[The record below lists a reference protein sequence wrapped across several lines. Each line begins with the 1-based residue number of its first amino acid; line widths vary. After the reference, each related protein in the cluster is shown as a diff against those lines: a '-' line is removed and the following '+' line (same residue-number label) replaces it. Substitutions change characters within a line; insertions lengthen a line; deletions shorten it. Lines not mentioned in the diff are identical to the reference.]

1 MSSVER
7 WRVRVQGVVQGV
19 GFRPFV
25 YGLATRLELAGF
37 VSNNSGGVHI
47 EVEGPRDTLERF
59 RTELESEAPPLA
71 HIDSVVVETMPVVGE
86 AALAVPQK
94 ARVAE
99 SRSRFTIHVSEA
111 IAGAITSV
119 SPDVA
124 TCVDCLR
131 ELFDPHDRRYR
142 YPFINCTNCG
152 PRYTIIRDIPYD
164 RPFTTMASF
173 PMCSACDAEYHD
185 PANRRFHAQPNACP
199 VCGPQVWVQG
209 NAESDVVLGRDGGSL
224 REAVLERR
232 EAALGAA
239 CAALA
244 DGRIVAV
251 KGIGGFHLACDAS
264 NTRAVEEL
272 RRRKERGDKPFG
284 LMACDLDQVRAFA
297 EASEEEATLLQSNE
311 RPIVLL
317 RRKAES
323 PLSERVAP
331 GTALVGFMLPYSPL
345 HALILND
352 PALAERPL
360 VMTSGNL
367 SDEPIAR
374 TNEEAM
380 ARLSKM
386 ADLFL
391 LHDRDIHVVC
401 DDSVVRVHGAHELPM
416 RRSRGYAPLPVRL
429 PREVETVLAVG
440 AELKSTFCLT
450 KGNHAYLSPHIGD
463 MENLE
468 TLKAMERGLAHFR
481 AIFRC
486 EPTKVMCDLHPGYL
500 STKWA
505 KAFAEKNGLPLLQV
519 QHHYAHVASLMA
531 EHGFG
536 WARFDQS
543 EPGRAE
549 RDQSDHDGSEQ
560 DRSEHDTSTSILGVS
575 FDGTGYGTDGAIWG
589 GEVMVADYRSFQ
601 RVARLKYVP
610 LPGGDAAVKRPYR
623 MALAHLM
630 AAGIAWDEDLP
641 CVAAAPADE
650 RRVLRRQIETGLNCV
665 DTSSMG
671 RLFDAVASLV
681 GVCHVASYEA
691 QAAIELEMASGA
703 AGGDGY
709 RFEVVES
716 EAPAMGIASSR
727 SGATVEGVAGSIH
740 RTTTYRELLI
750 DPTPALRALVADVR
764 ARIPVAVMAARFH
777 LGVAEMIAE
786 VCSRLRSTGAPS
798 LVGLTGGVFQN
809 VRLLGEAK
817 ARLERDGFR
826 VLTHRVVPPNDGG
839 LALGQAVVGAAAL
852 SS

>member
-1 MSSVER
+1 MSDVER

-25 YGLATRLELAGF
+25 YGLATRHQLAGF
-37 VSNNSGGVHI
+37 VSNNSDGVHI

-59 RTELESEAPPLA
+59 RTELENEAPPLA
-71 HIDSVVVETMPVVGE
+71 HIDSVVVETMPVADE
-86 AALAVPQK
+86 AALACPQK

-99 SRSRFTIHVSEA
+99 SRPLFTIHESEA
-111 IAGAITSV
+111 LAGAITSV

-124 TCVDCLR
+124 TCADCLR
-131 ELFDPHDRRYR
+131 ELFDPHDRRFR

-164 RPFTTMASF
+164 RPFTTMAAF
-173 PMCSACDAEYHD
+173 PMCAACDAEYHD

-199 VCGPQVWVQG
+199 ECGPQVWVQG
-209 NAESDVVLGRDGGSL
+209 SAESDAALGRDGDSVG
-224 REAVLERR
+224 EAVLERR
-232 EAALGAA
+232 EAALAA
-239 CAALA
+239 VCAALA

-251 KGIGGFHLACDAS
+251 KGIGGFHLACDAT

-272 RRRKERGDKPFG
+272 RRRKGRGDKPFG
-284 LMACDLDQVRAFA
+284 LMARDLDQVRAFA
-297 EASEEEATLLQSNE
+297 EASEEEAALLQSKE

-323 PLSERVAP
+323 ALSARVAP

-345 HALILND
+345 HALILNH
-352 PALAERPL
+352 PALAGRPL

-374 TNEEAM
+374 TNEEAL
-380 ARLSKM
+380 ARLAKM

-401 DDSVVRVHGAHELPM
+401 DDSVVRVHDAHELPM

-450 KGNHAYLSPHIGD
+450 KGNYAYVSPHIGD

-468 TLKAMERGLAHFR
+468 TLEAMERGLAHFR

-486 EPTKVMCDLHPGYL
+486 EPTKVVCDLHPGYL

-536 WARFDQS
+536 WARLDQPDPS
-543 EPGRAE
+543 RSE
-549 RDQSDHDGSEQ
+549 RDQSDHGRER
-560 DRSEHDTSTSILGVS
+560 DRSEHDTSGKMLGVS

-589 GEVMVADYRSFQ
+589 GEVMVADYRSFA

-630 AAGIAWDEDLP
+630 AAGIDWDEDLP
-641 CVAAAPADE
+641 CVAATPADE

-691 QAAIELEMASGA
+691 QAAIELEMASGTVE
-703 AGGDGY
+703 GDGY
-709 RFEVVES
+709 RFEVFES
-716 EAPAMGIASSR
+716 EAPAIKIASTR
-727 SGATVEGVAGSIH
+727 GGASVESAAATLY
-740 RTTTYRELLI
+740 RTTIHRELLI
-750 DPTPALRALVADVR
+750 DPAPALRALVADVR
-764 ARIPVAVMAARFH
+764 ARIPVALMAARFH

-817 ARLERDGFR
+817 ARLERAEFR
-826 VLTHRVVPPNDGG
+826 VLAHRVVPPNDGG
-839 LALGQAVVGAAAL
+839 LALGQAVVGAVA
-852 SS
+852 SSF

>member
-1 MSSVER
+1 MSDVER

-25 YGLATRLELAGF
+25 YGLATRHQLAGF
-37 VSNNSGGVHI
+37 VSNNSDGVHI
-47 EVEGPRDTLERF
+47 EVEGPRDTLDRF
-59 RTELESEAPPLA
+59 RTELEKEAPPLA
-71 HIDSVVVETMPVVGE
+71 HIDSVVVETMPVADE
-86 AALAVPQK
+86 AAREAAAQSAGGDKP
-94 ARVAE
+94 
-99 SRSRFTIHVSEA
+99 RFTIHESEA
-111 IAGAITSV
+111 VAGAITSV

-124 TCVDCLR
+124 TCADCLR

-164 RPFTTMASF
+164 RPFTTMAAF
-173 PMCSACDAEYHD
+173 TMCAACNAEYHD

-199 VCGPQVWVQG
+199 ECGPQVWAQVSAG
-209 NAESDVVLGRDGGSL
+209 SDAVLGRDGGSV

-232 EAALGAA
+232 EAALAA
-239 CAALA
+239 VCAALA
-244 DGRIVAV
+244 DERIAAV
-251 KGIGGFHLACDAS
+251 KGIGGFHLACDAT

-272 RRRKERGDKPFG
+272 RRRKGRGDKPFG
-284 LMACDLDQVRAFA
+284 LMARDLEQVRDFA
-297 EASEEEATLLQSNE
+297 EVNEEEAALLQSKE

-323 PLSERVAP
+323 ALSARVAP

-345 HALILND
+345 HALILNH
-352 PALAERPL
+352 PALAGRPL

-374 TNEEAM
+374 TNEEAI

-391 LHDRDIHVVC
+391 LHNRDIHVVC
-401 DDSVVRVHGAHELPM
+401 DDSVVRVHDAHEVPM

-450 KGNHAYLSPHIGD
+450 KGNYAYMSPHIGD

-468 TLKAMERGLAHFR
+468 TLEAMERGLAHFR

-486 EPTKVMCDLHPGYL
+486 EPTKVVCDLHPGYL

-505 KAFAEKNGLPLLQV
+505 RQFAEKNGLPLLQV

-531 EHGFG
+531 EHGM
-536 WARFDQS
+536 
-543 EPGRAE
+543 
-549 RDQSDHDGSEQ
+549 DGSEP
-560 DRSEHDTSTSILGVS
+560 ILGVS

-589 GEVMVADYRSFQ
+589 GEVMIADHRSFQ

-641 CVAAAPADE
+641 CVAAAPKEE
-650 RRVLRRQIETGLNCV
+650 RRILRRQIETGLNCV

-691 QAAIELEMASGA
+691 QGAIELEMASSVIDRNYKFEIVEL
-703 AGGDGY
+703 DGL
-709 RFEVVES
+709 
-716 EAPAMGIASSR
+716 I
-727 SGATVEGVAGSIH
+727 
-740 RTTTYRELLI
+740 I
-750 DPTPALRALVADVR
+750 DPATALLALVTDMR
-764 ARIPVAVMAARFH
+764 AGVPRAVMAARFH
-777 LGVAEMIAE
+777 AGVAEMITE
-786 VCSRLRSTGAPS
+786 VCVRLRARGAPP
-798 LVGLTGGVFQN
+798 VAGLTGGVFQN
-809 VRLLGEAK
+809 VLLLRETK
-817 ARLERDGFR
+817 ARLERSGFR
-826 VLTHRVVPPNDGG
+826 VLIHQVVPPNDGG
-839 LALGQAVVGAAAL
+839 LALGQAVLGAMN
-852 SS
+852 

>member
-1 MSSVER
+1 MSDVER

-25 YGLATRLELAGF
+25 YGLATRHQLAGF
-37 VSNNSGGVHI
+37 VSNNSDGVRI
-47 EVEGPRDTLERF
+47 EVEGPRDTLDRF
-59 RTELESEAPPLA
+59 RTELEKEAPPLA
-71 HIDSVVVETMPVVGE
+71 HIDSVVVETMPVADE
-86 AALAVPQK
+86 AAREAAAQSAGGDKP
-94 ARVAE
+94 
-99 SRSRFTIHVSEA
+99 RFTIHESEA
-111 IAGAITSV
+111 VAGAITSV
-119 SPDVA
+119 SPDIA
-124 TCVDCLR
+124 TCADCLR

-164 RPFTTMASF
+164 RPFTTMAAF
-173 PMCSACDAEYHD
+173 TMCAACNAEYHD

-199 VCGPQVWVQG
+199 ECGPQVWAQVSAG
-209 NAESDVVLGRDGGSL
+209 SDAVLGRDGGSV

-232 EAALGAA
+232 EAALAA
-239 CAALA
+239 VCAALA
-244 DGRIVAV
+244 DERIAAV
-251 KGIGGFHLACDAS
+251 KGIGGFHLACDAT

-272 RRRKERGDKPFG
+272 RRRKGRGDKPFG
-284 LMACDLDQVRAFA
+284 LMARDLQQVRDFA
-297 EASEEEATLLQSNE
+297 EVNEEEAALLQSKE

-323 PLSERVAP
+323 ALSARVAP

-345 HALILND
+345 HALILNH
-352 PALAERPL
+352 PALAGRPL

-374 TNEEAM
+374 TNEEAI

-391 LHDRDIHVVC
+391 LHNRDIHAVC
-401 DDSVVRVHGAHELPM
+401 DDSVVRVHDAHEVPM

-450 KGNHAYLSPHIGD
+450 KGNYAYMSPHIGD

-468 TLKAMERGLAHFR
+468 TLEAMERGLAHFR

-486 EPTKVMCDLHPGYL
+486 EPTKVVCDLHPGYL

-505 KAFAEKNGLPLLQV
+505 RQFAEKNGLPLLQV

-531 EHGFG
+531 EHGM
-536 WARFDQS
+536 
-543 EPGRAE
+543 
-549 RDQSDHDGSEQ
+549 DGSEPV
-560 DRSEHDTSTSILGVS
+560 LGVS

-589 GEVMVADYRSFQ
+589 GEVMIADHRSFQ

-641 CVAAAPADE
+641 CVAAAPKEE
-650 RRVLRRQIETGLNCV
+650 RRILRRQIETGLNCV

-691 QAAIELEMASGA
+691 QGAIELEMTSSVIDRNYKFEIVEL
-703 AGGDGY
+703 DGL
-709 RFEVVES
+709 
-716 EAPAMGIASSR
+716 I
-727 SGATVEGVAGSIH
+727 
-740 RTTTYRELLI
+740 I
-750 DPTPALRALVADVR
+750 DPATALLALVTDMR
-764 ARIPVAVMAARFH
+764 AGVPRAVMAARFH
-777 LGVAEMIAE
+777 AGVAEMITE
-786 VCSRLRSTGAPS
+786 VCVRLRARGAPP
-798 LVGLTGGVFQN
+798 VAGLTGGVFQN
-809 VRLLGEAK
+809 VLLLRETK
-817 ARLERDGFR
+817 ARLERNGFR
-826 VLTHRVVPPNDGG
+826 VLIHQVVPPNDGG
-839 LALGQAVVGAAAL
+839 LALGQAVLGAMN
-852 SS
+852 

>member
-25 YGLATRLELAGF
+25 YGLATRLGLAGF
-37 VSNNSGGVHI
+37 VSNNSDGVHL
-47 EVEGPRDTLERF
+47 EVEGPREVLERF
-59 RTELESEAPPLA
+59 RRELERDAPPLA
-71 HIDSVVVETMPVVGE
+71 HIDSVVVVAMPVANEPG
-86 AALAVPQK
+86 LAVVEQ
-94 ARVAE
+94 RAE
-99 SRSRFTIHVSEA
+99 GDKPHFTIRESEA
-111 IAGAITSV
+111 VAGPTTSV

-124 TCVDCLR
+124 TCNDCLR
-131 ELFDPHDRRYR
+131 ELFDPRDRRYR

-164 RPFTTMASF
+164 RPLTTMAAF
-173 PMCSACDAEYHD
+173 PMCAACEREYHD
-185 PANRRFHAQPNACP
+185 PTNRRFHAQPNACP
-199 VCGPQVWVQG
+199 ECGPQVWAQLGSSSAPAAGVDAALNN
-209 NAESDVVLGRDGGSL
+209 NAAITR
-224 REAVLERR
+224 A
-232 EAALGAA
+232 EAALGAV

-251 KGIGGFHLACDAS
+251 KGIGGFHLACDATK
-264 NTRAVEEL
+264 NVAVEEL
-272 RRRKERGDKPFG
+272 RRRKGRGDKPFG
-284 LMACDLDQVRAFA
+284 LMARDLEDVRAFA
-297 EASEEEATLLQSNE
+297 EVSEEEAALLQSKE

-317 RRKAES
+317 PRRDAGAAS
-323 PLSERVAP
+323 RSQTGRTLSERVAP
-331 GTALVGFMLPYSPL
+331 GTALLGFMLPYSPL
-345 HALILND
+345 HSLILND
-352 PALAERPL
+352 PALARRPL

-374 TNEEAM
+374 TNEEAL
-380 ARLSKM
+380 ARLAKM

-391 LHDRDIHVVC
+391 FHDRDIHVVC
-401 DDSVVRVHGAHELPM
+401 DDSVVRVHEAHEVPM

-450 KGNHAYLSPHIGD
+450 KGNYAYVSPHIGD

-468 TLKAMERGLAHFR
+468 TLEAMERGLAHFR

-486 EPTKVMCDLHPGYL
+486 EPTKVVCDLHPGYL

-505 KAFAEKNGLPLLQV
+505 KAFAEKNGLPLMQV
-519 QHHYAHVASLMA
+519 QHHYAHVTSLMA
-531 EHGFG
+531 EHGMG
-536 WARFDQS
+536 WPPMRGSGLVRPAR
-543 EPGRAE
+543 
-549 RDQSDHDGSEQ
+549 
-560 DRSEHDTSTSILGVS
+560 DRSEAILGMS

-589 GEVMVADYRSFQ
+589 GEIMIADYRSFQ

-610 LPGGDAAVKRPYR
+610 LPGGDAAVKRAYR

-641 CVAAAPADE
+641 CVAAAPVDE

-703 AGGDGY
+703 AGGDRY
-709 RFEVVES
+709 RFEIVEG
-716 EAPAMGIASSR
+716 EAPAMGTDPAIYR
-727 SGATVEGVAGSIH
+727 STI
-740 RTTTYRELLI
+740 YDRELII
-750 DPTPALRALVADVR
+750 DPAPLLRAVVADLR
-764 ARIPVAVMAARFH
+764 AGLPPATMAARFH
-777 LGVAEMIAE
+777 AGVAEMIAE
-786 VCSRLRSTGAPS
+786 VCGRLRSLGAPAV
-798 LVGLTGGVFQN
+798 VGLTGGVFQN
-809 VRLLGEAK
+809 VRLLGAAK
-817 ARLERDGFR
+817 ARLERAGFQ

-839 LALGQAVVGAAAL
+839 LALGQAVIGAQAEPADRSVRDTFH

>member
-1 MSSVER
+1 MSDVER

-25 YGLATRLELAGF
+25 YGLATRHQLAGF
-37 VSNNSGGVHI
+37 VSNNSDGVRI
-47 EVEGPRDTLERF
+47 EVEGPRDTLDRF
-59 RTELESEAPPLA
+59 RTELEKEAPPLA
-71 HIDSVVVETMPVVGE
+71 HIDSVVVETMPVVDE
-86 AALAVPQK
+86 AAREAAAQSAGGDKP
-94 ARVAE
+94 
-99 SRSRFTIHVSEA
+99 RFTIHESEA
-111 IAGAITSV
+111 VAGAITSV
-119 SPDVA
+119 SPDIA
-124 TCVDCLR
+124 TCADCLR

-164 RPFTTMASF
+164 RPFTTMAAF
-173 PMCSACDAEYHD
+173 TMCAACNAEYHD

-199 VCGPQVWVQG
+199 ECGPQVWAQVSAG
-209 NAESDVVLGRDGGSL
+209 SDAVLGRDGGSV

-232 EAALGAA
+232 EAALAA
-239 CAALA
+239 VCAALA
-244 DGRIVAV
+244 DERIAAV
-251 KGIGGFHLACDAS
+251 KGIGGFHLACDAT

-272 RRRKERGDKPFG
+272 RRRKGRGDKPFG
-284 LMACDLDQVRAFA
+284 LMARDLQQVRDFA
-297 EASEEEATLLQSNE
+297 EVNEEEAALLQSKE

-323 PLSERVAP
+323 ALSARVAP

-345 HALILND
+345 HALILNH
-352 PALAERPL
+352 PALAGRPL

-374 TNEEAM
+374 TNEEAI

-391 LHDRDIHVVC
+391 LHNRDIHAVC
-401 DDSVVRVHGAHELPM
+401 DDSVVRVHDAHEVPM

-450 KGNHAYLSPHIGD
+450 KGNYAYMSPHIGD

-468 TLKAMERGLAHFR
+468 TLEAMERGLAHFR

-486 EPTKVMCDLHPGYL
+486 EPTKVVCDLHPGYL

-505 KAFAEKNGLPLLQV
+505 RQFAEKNGLPLLQV

-531 EHGFG
+531 EHGM
-536 WARFDQS
+536 
-543 EPGRAE
+543 
-549 RDQSDHDGSEQ
+549 DGSEPV
-560 DRSEHDTSTSILGVS
+560 LGVS

-589 GEVMVADYRSFQ
+589 GEVMIADHRSFQ

-641 CVAAAPADE
+641 CVAAAPKEE
-650 RRVLRRQIETGLNCV
+650 RRILRRQIETGLNCV

-691 QAAIELEMASGA
+691 QGAIELEMASSVIDRNYKFEIVEL
-703 AGGDGY
+703 DGL
-709 RFEVVES
+709 
-716 EAPAMGIASSR
+716 I
-727 SGATVEGVAGSIH
+727 
-740 RTTTYRELLI
+740 I
-750 DPTPALRALVADVR
+750 DPATALLALVTDMR
-764 ARIPVAVMAARFH
+764 AGVPRAVMAARFH
-777 LGVAEMIAE
+777 AGVAEMITE
-786 VCSRLRSTGAPS
+786 VCVRLRARGAPP
-798 LVGLTGGVFQN
+798 VAGLTGGVFQN
-809 VRLLGEAK
+809 VLLLRETK
-817 ARLERDGFR
+817 ARLERNGFR
-826 VLTHRVVPPNDGG
+826 VLIHQVVPPNDGG
-839 LALGQAVVGAAAL
+839 LALGQAVLGAMN
-852 SS
+852 

>member
-1 MSSVER
+1 MSDVER

-25 YGLATRLELAGF
+25 YGLATRHQLAGF
-37 VSNNSGGVHI
+37 VSNNSDGVRI
-47 EVEGPRDTLERF
+47 EVEGPRDTLDRF
-59 RTELESEAPPLA
+59 RTELEKEAPPLA
-71 HIDSVVVETMPVVGE
+71 HIDSVVVETMPVADE
-86 AALAVPQK
+86 AAREAAAQSAGGDKP
-94 ARVAE
+94 
-99 SRSRFTIHVSEA
+99 RFTIHESEA
-111 IAGAITSV
+111 VAGAITSV
-119 SPDVA
+119 SPDIA
-124 TCVDCLR
+124 TCADCLR

-164 RPFTTMASF
+164 RPFTTMAAF
-173 PMCSACDAEYHD
+173 TMCAACNAEYHD

-199 VCGPQVWVQG
+199 ECGPQVWAQVSAG
-209 NAESDVVLGRDGGSL
+209 SDAVLGRDGGSV

-232 EAALGAA
+232 EAALAA
-239 CAALA
+239 VCAALA
-244 DGRIVAV
+244 DERIAAV
-251 KGIGGFHLACDAS
+251 KGIGGFHLACDAT

-272 RRRKERGDKPFG
+272 RRRKGRGDKPFG
-284 LMACDLDQVRAFA
+284 LMARDLEQVRDFA
-297 EASEEEATLLQSNE
+297 EVNEEEAALLQSKE

-323 PLSERVAP
+323 ALSARVAP

-345 HALILND
+345 HALILNH
-352 PALAERPL
+352 PALAGRPL

-374 TNEEAM
+374 TNEEAI

-391 LHDRDIHVVC
+391 LHNRDIHAVC
-401 DDSVVRVHGAHELPM
+401 DDSVVRVHDAHEVPM

-450 KGNHAYLSPHIGD
+450 KGNYAYMSPHIGD

-468 TLKAMERGLAHFR
+468 TLEAMERGLAHFR

-486 EPTKVMCDLHPGYL
+486 EPTKVVCDLHPGYL

-505 KAFAEKNGLPLLQV
+505 RQFAEKNGLPLLQV

-531 EHGFG
+531 EHGM
-536 WARFDQS
+536 
-543 EPGRAE
+543 
-549 RDQSDHDGSEQ
+549 DGSEPV
-560 DRSEHDTSTSILGVS
+560 LGVS

-589 GEVMVADYRSFQ
+589 GEVMIADHRSFQ

-641 CVAAAPADE
+641 CVAAAPKEE
-650 RRVLRRQIETGLNCV
+650 RRILRRQIETGLNCV

-691 QAAIELEMASGA
+691 QGAIELEMTSSVIDRNYKFEIVEL
-703 AGGDGY
+703 DGL
-709 RFEVVES
+709 
-716 EAPAMGIASSR
+716 I
-727 SGATVEGVAGSIH
+727 
-740 RTTTYRELLI
+740 I
-750 DPTPALRALVADVR
+750 DPATALLALVTDMR
-764 ARIPVAVMAARFH
+764 AGVPRAVMAARFH
-777 LGVAEMIAE
+777 AGVAEMITE
-786 VCSRLRSTGAPS
+786 VCVRLRARGAPP
-798 LVGLTGGVFQN
+798 VAGLTGGVFQN
-809 VRLLGEAK
+809 VLLLRETK
-817 ARLERDGFR
+817 ARLERNGFR
-826 VLTHRVVPPNDGG
+826 VLIHQVVPPNDGG
-839 LALGQAVVGAAAL
+839 LALGQAVLGAMN
-852 SS
+852 

>member
-1 MSSVER
+1 MSDVER

-25 YGLATRLELAGF
+25 YGLATRHQLAGF
-37 VSNNSGGVHI
+37 VSNNSDGVRI
-47 EVEGPRDTLERF
+47 EVEGPRDTLDRF
-59 RTELESEAPPLA
+59 RTELEKEAPPLA
-71 HIDSVVVETMPVVGE
+71 HIDSVVVETMPVVDE
-86 AALAVPQK
+86 AAREAAAQSAGGDKP
-94 ARVAE
+94 
-99 SRSRFTIHVSEA
+99 RFTIHESEA
-111 IAGAITSV
+111 VAGAITSV
-119 SPDVA
+119 SPDIA
-124 TCVDCLR
+124 TCADCLR

-164 RPFTTMASF
+164 RPFTTMAAF
-173 PMCSACDAEYHD
+173 TMCAACNAEYHD

-199 VCGPQVWVQG
+199 ECGPQVWAQVSAG
-209 NAESDVVLGRDGGSL
+209 SDAVLGRDGGSV

-232 EAALGAA
+232 EAALAA
-239 CAALA
+239 VCAALA
-244 DGRIVAV
+244 DERIAAV
-251 KGIGGFHLACDAS
+251 KGIGGFHLACDAT

-272 RRRKERGDKPFG
+272 RRRKGRGDKPFG
-284 LMACDLDQVRAFA
+284 LMARDLQQVRDFA
-297 EASEEEATLLQSNE
+297 EVNEEEAALLQSKE

-323 PLSERVAP
+323 ALSARVAP

-345 HALILND
+345 HALILNH
-352 PALAERPL
+352 PALAGRPL

-374 TNEEAM
+374 TNEEAI

-391 LHDRDIHVVC
+391 LHNRDIHAVC
-401 DDSVVRVHGAHELPM
+401 DDSVVRVHDAHEVPM

-450 KGNHAYLSPHIGD
+450 KGNYAYMSPHIGD

-468 TLKAMERGLAHFR
+468 TLEAMERGLAHFR

-486 EPTKVMCDLHPGYL
+486 EPTKVVCDLHPGYL

-505 KAFAEKNGLPLLQV
+505 RQFAEKNGLPLLQV

-531 EHGFG
+531 EHGM
-536 WARFDQS
+536 
-543 EPGRAE
+543 
-549 RDQSDHDGSEQ
+549 DGSEPV
-560 DRSEHDTSTSILGVS
+560 LGVS

-589 GEVMVADYRSFQ
+589 GEVMIADHRSFQ

-641 CVAAAPADE
+641 CVAAAPKEE
-650 RRVLRRQIETGLNCV
+650 RRILRRQIETGLNCV

-691 QAAIELEMASGA
+691 QGAIELEMTSSVIDRNYKFEIVEL
-703 AGGDGY
+703 DGL
-709 RFEVVES
+709 
-716 EAPAMGIASSR
+716 I
-727 SGATVEGVAGSIH
+727 
-740 RTTTYRELLI
+740 I
-750 DPTPALRALVADVR
+750 DPATALLALVTDMR
-764 ARIPVAVMAARFH
+764 AGVPRAVMAARFH
-777 LGVAEMIAE
+777 AGVAEMITE
-786 VCSRLRSTGAPS
+786 VCVRLRARGAPP
-798 LVGLTGGVFQN
+798 VAGLTGGVFQN
-809 VRLLGEAK
+809 VLLLRETK
-817 ARLERDGFR
+817 ARLERNGFR
-826 VLTHRVVPPNDGG
+826 VLIHQVVPPNDGG
-839 LALGQAVVGAAAL
+839 LALGQAVLGAMN
-852 SS
+852 

>member
-1 MSSVER
+1 MSDVER

-25 YGLATRLELAGF
+25 YGLATRHQLAGF
-37 VSNNSGGVHI
+37 VSNNSDGVRI
-47 EVEGPRDTLERF
+47 EVEGPRDTLDRF
-59 RTELESEAPPLA
+59 RTELEKEAPPLA
-71 HIDSVVVETMPVVGE
+71 HIDSVVVETMPVVDE
-86 AALAVPQK
+86 AAREAAAQSAGGDKP
-94 ARVAE
+94 
-99 SRSRFTIHVSEA
+99 RFTIHESEA
-111 IAGAITSV
+111 VAGAITSV
-119 SPDVA
+119 SPDIA
-124 TCVDCLR
+124 TCADCLR

-164 RPFTTMASF
+164 RPFTTMAAF
-173 PMCSACDAEYHD
+173 TMCAACNAEYHD

-199 VCGPQVWVQG
+199 ECGPQVWAQVSAG
-209 NAESDVVLGRDGGSL
+209 SDAVLGRDGGSV

-232 EAALGAA
+232 EAALAA
-239 CAALA
+239 VCAALA
-244 DGRIVAV
+244 DERIAAV
-251 KGIGGFHLACDAS
+251 KGIGGFHLACDAT

-272 RRRKERGDKPFG
+272 RRRKGRGDKPFG
-284 LMACDLDQVRAFA
+284 LMARDLEQVRDFA
-297 EASEEEATLLQSNE
+297 EVNEEEAALLQSKE

-323 PLSERVAP
+323 ALSARVAP

-345 HALILND
+345 HALILNH
-352 PALAERPL
+352 PALAGRPL

-374 TNEEAM
+374 TNEEAI

-391 LHDRDIHVVC
+391 LHNRDIHAVC
-401 DDSVVRVHGAHELPM
+401 DDSVVRVHDAHEVPM

-450 KGNHAYLSPHIGD
+450 KGNYAYMSPHIGD

-468 TLKAMERGLAHFR
+468 TLEAMERGLAHFR

-486 EPTKVMCDLHPGYL
+486 EPTKVVCDLHPGYL

-505 KAFAEKNGLPLLQV
+505 RQFAEKNGLPLVQV

-531 EHGFG
+531 EHGM
-536 WARFDQS
+536 
-543 EPGRAE
+543 
-549 RDQSDHDGSEQ
+549 DGSEPV
-560 DRSEHDTSTSILGVS
+560 LGVS

-589 GEVMVADYRSFQ
+589 GEVMIADHRSFQ

-641 CVAAAPADE
+641 CVAAAPKEE
-650 RRVLRRQIETGLNCV
+650 RRILRRQIETGLNCV

-691 QAAIELEMASGA
+691 QGAIELEMTSSVIDRNYKFEIVEL
-703 AGGDGY
+703 DGL
-709 RFEVVES
+709 
-716 EAPAMGIASSR
+716 I
-727 SGATVEGVAGSIH
+727 
-740 RTTTYRELLI
+740 I
-750 DPTPALRALVADVR
+750 DPATALLALVTDMR
-764 ARIPVAVMAARFH
+764 AGVPRAVMAARFH
-777 LGVAEMIAE
+777 AGVAEMITE
-786 VCSRLRSTGAPS
+786 VCVRLRARGAPP
-798 LVGLTGGVFQN
+798 VAGLTGGVFQN
-809 VRLLGEAK
+809 VLLLRETK
-817 ARLERDGFR
+817 ARLERNGFR
-826 VLTHRVVPPNDGG
+826 VLIHQVVPPNDGG
-839 LALGQAVVGAAAL
+839 LALGQAVLGAMN
-852 SS
+852 

>member
-1 MSSVER
+1 MSDVER

-25 YGLATRLELAGF
+25 YGLATRHQLAGF
-37 VSNNSGGVHI
+37 VSNNSDGVRI
-47 EVEGPRDTLERF
+47 EVEGPRDTLDRF
-59 RTELESEAPPLA
+59 RTELEKEAPPLA
-71 HIDSVVVETMPVVGE
+71 HIDSVVVETMPVVDE
-86 AALAVPQK
+86 AAREAAAQSAGGDKP
-94 ARVAE
+94 
-99 SRSRFTIHVSEA
+99 RFTIHESEA
-111 IAGAITSV
+111 VAGAITSV
-119 SPDVA
+119 SPDIA
-124 TCVDCLR
+124 TCADCLR

-164 RPFTTMASF
+164 RPFTTMAAF
-173 PMCSACDAEYHD
+173 TMCAACNAEYHD

-199 VCGPQVWVQG
+199 ECGPQVWAQVSAG
-209 NAESDVVLGRDGGSL
+209 SDAVLGRDGGSV

-232 EAALGAA
+232 EAALAA
-239 CAALA
+239 VCAALA
-244 DGRIVAV
+244 DERIAAV
-251 KGIGGFHLACDAS
+251 KGIGGFHLACDAT

-272 RRRKERGDKPFG
+272 RRRKGRGDKPFG
-284 LMACDLDQVRAFA
+284 LMARDLEQVRDFA
-297 EASEEEATLLQSNE
+297 EVNEEEAALLQSKE

-323 PLSERVAP
+323 ALSARVAP

-345 HALILND
+345 HALILNH
-352 PALAERPL
+352 PALAGRPL

-374 TNEEAM
+374 TNEEAI

-391 LHDRDIHVVC
+391 LHNRDIHAVC
-401 DDSVVRVHGAHELPM
+401 DDSVVRVHDAHEVPM

-450 KGNHAYLSPHIGD
+450 KGNYAYMSPHIGD

-468 TLKAMERGLAHFR
+468 TLEAMERGLAHFR

-486 EPTKVMCDLHPGYL
+486 EPTKVVCDLHPGYL

-505 KAFAEKNGLPLLQV
+505 RQFAEKNGLPLLQV

-531 EHGFG
+531 EHGM
-536 WARFDQS
+536 
-543 EPGRAE
+543 
-549 RDQSDHDGSEQ
+549 DGSEPV
-560 DRSEHDTSTSILGVS
+560 LGVS

-589 GEVMVADYRSFQ
+589 GEVMIADHRSFQ

-641 CVAAAPADE
+641 CVAAAPKEE
-650 RRVLRRQIETGLNCV
+650 RRILRRQIETGLNCV

-691 QAAIELEMASGA
+691 QGAIELEMTSSVIDRNYKFEIVEL
-703 AGGDGY
+703 DGL
-709 RFEVVES
+709 
-716 EAPAMGIASSR
+716 I
-727 SGATVEGVAGSIH
+727 
-740 RTTTYRELLI
+740 I
-750 DPTPALRALVADVR
+750 DPATALLALVTDMR
-764 ARIPVAVMAARFH
+764 AGVPRAVMAARFH
-777 LGVAEMIAE
+777 AGVAEMITE
-786 VCSRLRSTGAPS
+786 VCVRLRARGAPP
-798 LVGLTGGVFQN
+798 VAGLTGGVFQN
-809 VRLLGEAK
+809 VLLLRETK
-817 ARLERDGFR
+817 ARLERNGFR
-826 VLTHRVVPPNDGG
+826 VLIHQVVPPNDGG
-839 LALGQAVVGAAAL
+839 LALGQAVLGAMN
-852 SS
+852 

>member
-1 MSSVER
+1 MSDVER

-25 YGLATRLELAGF
+25 YGLATRHQLAGF
-37 VSNNSGGVHI
+37 VSNNSDGVRI
-47 EVEGPRDTLERF
+47 EVEGPRDTLDRF
-59 RTELESEAPPLA
+59 RTELEKEAPPLA
-71 HIDSVVVETMPVVGE
+71 HIDSVVVETMPVADE
-86 AALAVPQK
+86 AAREAAAQSAGGDKP
-94 ARVAE
+94 
-99 SRSRFTIHVSEA
+99 RFTIHESEA
-111 IAGAITSV
+111 VAGAITSV
-119 SPDVA
+119 SPDIA
-124 TCVDCLR
+124 TCADCLR
-131 ELFDPHDRRYR
+131 ELFDPHDRRFR

-164 RPFTTMASF
+164 RPFTTMAAF
-173 PMCSACDAEYHD
+173 TMCAACNAEYHD

-199 VCGPQVWVQG
+199 ECGPQVWAQVSAG
-209 NAESDVVLGRDGGSL
+209 SDAVLGRDGGSV

-232 EAALGAA
+232 EAALAA
-239 CAALA
+239 VCAALA
-244 DGRIVAV
+244 DERIAAV
-251 KGIGGFHLACDAS
+251 KGIGGFHLACDAT

-272 RRRKERGDKPFG
+272 RRRKGRGDKPFG
-284 LMACDLDQVRAFA
+284 LMARDLEQVRDFA
-297 EASEEEATLLQSNE
+297 EVNEEEAALLQSKE

-323 PLSERVAP
+323 ALSARVAP

-345 HALILND
+345 HALILNH
-352 PALAERPL
+352 PALAGRPL

-374 TNEEAM
+374 TNEEAI

-391 LHDRDIHVVC
+391 LHNRDIHAVC
-401 DDSVVRVHGAHELPM
+401 DDSVVRVHDAHEVPM

-450 KGNHAYLSPHIGD
+450 KGNYAYMSPHIGD

-468 TLKAMERGLAHFR
+468 TLEAMERGLAHFR

-486 EPTKVMCDLHPGYL
+486 EPTKVVCDLHPGYL

-505 KAFAEKNGLPLLQV
+505 RQFAEKNGLPLLQV

-531 EHGFG
+531 EHGM
-536 WARFDQS
+536 
-543 EPGRAE
+543 
-549 RDQSDHDGSEQ
+549 DGSEPV
-560 DRSEHDTSTSILGVS
+560 LGVS

-589 GEVMVADYRSFQ
+589 GEVMIADHRSFQ

-641 CVAAAPADE
+641 CVAAAPKEE
-650 RRVLRRQIETGLNCV
+650 RRILRRQIETGLNCV

-691 QAAIELEMASGA
+691 QGAIELEMTSSVIDRNYKFEIVEL
-703 AGGDGY
+703 DGL
-709 RFEVVES
+709 
-716 EAPAMGIASSR
+716 I
-727 SGATVEGVAGSIH
+727 
-740 RTTTYRELLI
+740 I
-750 DPTPALRALVADVR
+750 DPATALLALVTDMR
-764 ARIPVAVMAARFH
+764 AGVPRAVMAARFH
-777 LGVAEMIAE
+777 AGVAEMITE
-786 VCSRLRSTGAPS
+786 VCVRLRARGAPP
-798 LVGLTGGVFQN
+798 VAGLTGGVFQN
-809 VRLLGEAK
+809 VLLLRETK
-817 ARLERDGFR
+817 ARLERNGFR
-826 VLTHRVVPPNDGG
+826 VLIHQVVPPNDGG
-839 LALGQAVVGAAAL
+839 LALGQAVLGAMN
-852 SS
+852 